1 MRRDLRR
8 SIRKSAG
15 RYLAILAIIA
25 LGSGFLV
32 GLRSTKGDMM
42 ATAQTYLDKQ
52 ALFDFRV
59 LNTYG
64 YTQEDVEALGQQPG
78 IGAAEGAISMD
89 VLLGGEDR
97 EEDAVFRLLNLP
109 ERINVPELQAG
120 RMPQRAGECLAD
132 GFYFTRSDIGKTLTL
147 SQENEADARE
157 KLTVE
162 EFTIVGLCSSP
173 LFLNFER
180 GSTTLGKGSLAAYLY
195 VPEGAFDLGGVY
207 TEIDLKLDRNYPMY
221 DEEYERRLSETADAL
236 EPLAKTLA
244 QARYETVVEEAETQ
258 LREGREAYEAGRKTY
273 ETQRDQAQEELQK
286 AGAQLDQGE
295 AELRSKELE
304 WKNGQTA
311 LEAGQAQIDGGNKQ
325 LKEGEIQLQQQKAQA
340 YQQFADTQAQLT
352 SQYTQAS
359 QGLTQIETGLE
370 QLESGLGQLE
380 SGLAQIETG
389 LGQLELSLRLTDSG
403 LTAARQLLE
412 VVRKGLEADPEN
424 PGLLESQKELEQRI
438 LDLEAQRAEMETQQ
452 AEVLAQQ
459 KELEEQKTGLE
470 TQKAE
475 LLTQQSQVQAGLN
488 QIQDGLRQLDS
499 ARSQAEDRFAIAQ
512 ATLEA
517 NRLELEQAQTQLSEQ
532 RQQLESGRQQ
542 LDDARK
548 ELESGRKTYEES
560 RNQAESE
567 LKAAELELE
576 EARQQLEEGQTA
588 LERMSEP
595 DTYLLD
601 RNTNVAYVCYESDAD
616 IVEGISKVFPLFFF
630 LVAALVCITTMSKMV
645 DEERTQI
652 GVMKAL
658 GYGSGAITAKYLAY
672 SGSASLL
679 GCLLGVS
686 AGSVVFPSAIWQG
699 YNIMYNFA
707 SRMQLTF
714 QWPLCAVIVC
724 SYTGCM
730 LVVTWLCCRRELAE
744 APAELI
750 RPKSPK
756 AGKRLLLERLP
767 LWKHLSFLRK
777 VSIRNIFRYRKRLV
791 MMLVGVGGC
800 AALVVTGFGIKDSI
814 AGMADDQFGE
824 VTLYDMSVTFSG
836 HQTPEDQATF
846 LDGCAGT
853 VEESLFLHESMADLT
868 AGAGTKSVHLLASQE
883 ELTGFVSL
891 HRGREPVAF
900 PSKGQAVISRG
911 LAETLD
917 LQVGDSVVLR
927 TPEMKTL
934 DVTVSGIFD
943 NHVYHY
949 VLVSV
954 DTVQEQW
961 GTEPPV
967 NTAYL
972 YVPEGQTAQESSIV
986 VSSQADVLSV
996 MLCQDM
1002 AERVS
1007 NMMQSLDYIVAL
1019 VVISA
1024 AALAFIVMYNL
1035 TNINIAERVRE
1046 IATIKVLGFYPMESA
1061 SYVFREGMALTAM
1074 GCALGLVAGKL
1085 LHAFVISQVRIDMV
1099 FFTPKVAWTSY
1110 LWAVVLTF
1118 LFACM
1123 VDVFLYFKLE
1133 RINMAEALKSVE

>member
-1 MRRDLRR
+1 M
-8 SIRKSAG
+8 
-15 RYLAILAIIA
+15 
-25 LGSGFLV
+25 
-32 GLRSTKGDMM
+32 
-42 ATAQTYLDKQ
+42 
-52 ALFDFRV
+52 
-59 LNTYG
+59 
-64 YTQEDVEALGQQPG
+64 
-78 IGAAEGAISMD
+78 
-89 VLLGGEDR
+89 
-97 EEDAVFRLLNLP
+97 
-109 ERINVPELQAG
+109 
-120 RMPQRAGECLAD
+120 
-132 GFYFTRSDIGKTLTL
+132 
-147 SQENEADARE
+147 
-157 KLTVE
+157 
-162 EFTIVGLCSSP
+162 
-173 LFLNFER
+173 
-180 GSTTLGKGSLAAYLY
+180 
-195 VPEGAFDLGGVY
+195 
-207 TEIDLKLDRNYPMY
+207 
-221 DEEYERRLSETADAL
+221 
-236 EPLAKTLA
+236 
-244 QARYETVVEEAETQ
+244 
-258 LREGREAYEAGRKTY
+258 
-273 ETQRDQAQEELQK
+273 
-286 AGAQLDQGE
+286 
-295 AELRSKELE
+295 
-304 WKNGQTA
+304 
-311 LEAGQAQIDGGNKQ
+311 
-325 LKEGEIQLQQQKAQA
+325 
-340 YQQFADTQAQLT
+340 
-352 SQYTQAS
+352 
-359 QGLTQIETGLE
+359 
-370 QLESGLGQLE
+370 
-380 SGLAQIETG
+380 
-389 LGQLELSLRLTDSG
+389 
-403 LTAARQLLE
+403 
-412 VVRKGLEADPEN
+412 
-424 PGLLESQKELEQRI
+424 
-438 LDLEAQRAEMETQQ
+438 
-452 AEVLAQQ
+452 
-459 KELEEQKTGLE
+459 
-470 TQKAE
+470 
-475 LLTQQSQVQAGLN
+475 
-488 QIQDGLRQLDS
+488 
-499 ARSQAEDRFAIAQ
+499 
-512 ATLEA
+512 
-517 NRLELEQAQTQLSEQ
+517 
-532 RQQLESGRQQ
+532 
-542 LDDARK
+542 
-548 ELESGRKTYEES
+548 
-560 RNQAESE
+560 
-567 LKAAELELE
+567 
-576 EARQQLEEGQTA
+576 
-588 LERMSEP
+588 
-595 DTYLLD
+595 
-601 RNTNVAYVCYESDAD
+601 
-616 IVEGISKVFPLFFF
+616 EGISKVFPLFFF

-686 AGSVVFPSAIWQG
+686 AGSVIFPSAIWQG

-744 APAELI
+744 VPAELI

-883 ELTGFVSL
+883 ELTEFVSL

>member
-1 MRRDLRR
+1 
-8 SIRKSAG
+8 
-15 RYLAILAIIA
+15 
-25 LGSGFLV
+25 
-32 GLRSTKGDMM
+32 
-42 ATAQTYLDKQ
+42 
-52 ALFDFRV
+52 
-59 LNTYG
+59 
-64 YTQEDVEALGQQPG
+64 
-78 IGAAEGAISMD
+78 
-89 VLLGGEDR
+89 
-97 EEDAVFRLLNLP
+97 
-109 ERINVPELQAG
+109 
-120 RMPQRAGECLAD
+120 
-132 GFYFTRSDIGKTLTL
+132 
-147 SQENEADARE
+147 
-157 KLTVE
+157 
-162 EFTIVGLCSSP
+162 
-173 LFLNFER
+173 
-180 GSTTLGKGSLAAYLY
+180 
-195 VPEGAFDLGGVY
+195 
-207 TEIDLKLDRNYPMY
+207 
-221 DEEYERRLSETADAL
+221 
-236 EPLAKTLA
+236 
-244 QARYETVVEEAETQ
+244 
-258 LREGREAYEAGRKTY
+258 
-273 ETQRDQAQEELQK
+273 
-286 AGAQLDQGE
+286 
-295 AELRSKELE
+295 
-304 WKNGQTA
+304 
-311 LEAGQAQIDGGNKQ
+311 
-325 LKEGEIQLQQQKAQA
+325 
-340 YQQFADTQAQLT
+340 
-352 SQYTQAS
+352 
-359 QGLTQIETGLE
+359 
-370 QLESGLGQLE
+370 
-380 SGLAQIETG
+380 
-389 LGQLELSLRLTDSG
+389 
-403 LTAARQLLE
+403 
-412 VVRKGLEADPEN
+412 
-424 PGLLESQKELEQRI
+424 
-438 LDLEAQRAEMETQQ
+438 
-452 AEVLAQQ
+452 
-459 KELEEQKTGLE
+459 
-470 TQKAE
+470 
-475 LLTQQSQVQAGLN
+475 
-488 QIQDGLRQLDS
+488 
-499 ARSQAEDRFAIAQ
+499 
-512 ATLEA
+512 
-517 NRLELEQAQTQLSEQ
+517 
-532 RQQLESGRQQ
+532 
-542 LDDARK
+542 
-548 ELESGRKTYEES
+548 
-560 RNQAESE
+560 
-567 LKAAELELE
+567 
-576 EARQQLEEGQTA
+576 
-588 LERMSEP
+588 MSEP

-686 AGSVVFPSAIWQG
+686 AGSVIFPSAIWQG

-744 APAELI
+744 VPAELI

-883 ELTGFVSL
+883 ELTEFVSL

-1133 RINMAEALKSVE
+1133 RINMACLLYTSDAADD